1 MPKKANNNNNK
12 INSFKFLWERL
23 AREQYY
29 LLINFKNVFSCK
41 KWKEVVVQ
49 GTTIARDN

>member
-12 INSFKFLWERL
+12 KINSFKYFLWERL

-29 LLINFKNVFSCK
+29 LLILKMYFLVKNEK
-41 KWKEVVVQ
+41 KL
-49 GTTIARDN
+49 